1 MEAPDL
7 ITADFWS
14 SEANHIALPPFGSE
28 NAEGLSAFAQQMGAR
43 GWCFFQT
50 SGSEGQP
57 KWVGLEKSSF
67 LVSARAVNAHF
78 HVTENDR
85 WLIAIPLHHVG
96 GFSILARCHV
106 SGAPAHELPGP
117 WDSAAFV
124 EACIRQRITLTSLV
138 PTQLHDLVRQHLA
151 APPTL
156 RITLI
161 GGGALSPALR
171 REAEHLGWPVRTT
184 FGMTEAA
191 SQIATES
198 TADELIVLPHWQLST
213 DATDTLTIRGPAL
226 AKGYASLDPK
236 RIWHWHPID
245 PDIGLRTRDRVRLA
259 SSDSHQTLRF
269 LGRESD
275 SLKICGE
282 LVSRDALQS
291 RIDTIAFGQNFPAP
305 VLLVP
310 LPDPRRE
317 TSLTLVTQ
325 SHSSTPAQ
333 QTALLESFNATALP
347 HERAFQIRT
356 LPALP
361 CTPIGKPDLPATQR
375 LLQDS

>member
-67 LVSARAVNAHF
+67 LISARAVNAHF
-78 HVTENDR
+78 HAAENDR

-96 GFSILARCHV
+96 GFSILARSHV
-106 SGAPAHELPGP
+106 SGASAHELPGP
-117 WDSAAFV
+117 WDAAAFV

-138 PTQLHDLVRQHLA
+138 PTQVHDLARQHLS

-156 RITLI
+156 RVALI

-213 DATDTLTIRGPAL
+213 DASDTLTIRGPAL

-245 PDIGLRTRDRVRLA
+245 PDIGLRTRDRVKLTT
-259 SSDSHQTLRF
+259 SGSHQTLRF

-291 RIDTIAFGQNFPAP
+291 RIDTIALGQNFPAP

-317 TSLTLVTQ
+317 TSLTLVTR
-325 SHSSTPAQ
+325 SHSSTLAQ
-333 QTALLESFNATALP
+333 QTALLEAFNAIALP

-375 LLQDS
+375 LLQES

>member
-14 SEANHIALPPFGSE
+14 SEANHIALPPSASE

-67 LVSARAVNAHF
+67 LISARAVNAHF

-96 GFSILARCHV
+96 GFSILARSHV
-106 SGAPAHELPGP
+106 SGASTDDLPGP
-117 WDSAAFV
+117 WDAAAFV
-124 EACIRQRITLTSLV
+124 ETCSRQRITLTSLV
-138 PTQLHDLVRQHLA
+138 PTQMHDLVRQHLA

-156 RITLI
+156 RVALI

-198 TADELIVLPHWQLST
+198 TADEMVVLPHWQLST

-226 AKGYASLDPK
+226 AKGYASLDPN

-245 PDIGLRTRDRVRLA
+245 PDIGLRTRDRVKLA

-291 RIDTIAFGQNFPAP
+291 RLDTIALSQNFPAP
-305 VLLVP
+305 ILLVP

-317 TSLTLVTQ
+317 TSLTLVTR
-325 SHSSTPAQ
+325 SHSSTLAQ
-333 QTALLESFNATALP
+333 QTALLEAFNATALA

-375 LLQDS
+375 LLQES

>member
-7 ITADFWS
+7 ITANFWS
-14 SEANHIALPPFGSE
+14 SEANHIALPPLGSE
-28 NAEGLSAFAQQMGAR
+28 KAEGLSAFAQQIGAH

-67 LVSARAVNAHF
+67 LISARAVNAHF

-106 SGAPAHELPGP
+106 SGASAHELPGP
-117 WDSAAFV
+117 WDAAAFV

-138 PTQLHDLVRQHLA
+138 PTQVHDLVRQHLS

-156 RITLI
+156 RVALI

-213 DATDTLTIRGPAL
+213 DETDTLTIRGPAL
-226 AKGYASLDPK
+226 AKGYASLDPN

-245 PDIGLRTRDRVRLA
+245 PDIGLRTRDRVKLT
-259 SSDSHQTLRF
+259 SSDSHQTLCF

-291 RIDTIAFGQNFPAP
+291 RIDTIALGQNFPAP

-317 TSLTLVTQ
+317 TSLTLVTVF
-325 SHSSTPAQ
+325 HSSTPAQ
-333 QTALLESFNATALP
+333 QTALLEAFNATALP

-361 CTPIGKPDLPATQR
+361 RTPIGKPDLPATQR
-375 LLQDS
+375 LLQES